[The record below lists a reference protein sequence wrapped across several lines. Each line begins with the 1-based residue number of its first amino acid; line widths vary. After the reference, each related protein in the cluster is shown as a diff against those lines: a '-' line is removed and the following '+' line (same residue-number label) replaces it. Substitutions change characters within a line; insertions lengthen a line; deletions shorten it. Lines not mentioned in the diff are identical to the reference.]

1 MYSLC
6 LIASRR
12 DIDAIHMDVIE
23 NCLLEN
29 PSFLSRLI
37 SENRV
42 PLPFLLSVVLMQFVL
57 ADPRN
62 AFLFFDDLLDKI
74 LLGLLLLNFEI

>member
-23 NCLLEN
+23 DSLLEN
-29 PSFLSRLI
+29 PSFLSRL
-37 SENRV
+37 V
-42 PLPFLLSVVLMQFVL
+42 
-57 ADPRN
+57 AKD
-62 AFLFFDDLLDKI
+62 
-74 LLGLLLLNFEI
+74 

>member
-1 MYSLC
+1 MYSLR
-6 LIASRR
+6 LITSRS

-23 NCLLEN
+23 DSLLEN
-29 PSFLSRLI
+29 PSFLSRLVA
-37 SENRV
+37 EDRV
-42 PLPFLLSVVLMQFVL
+42 SLPFLLSVVLMQFVL

-62 AFLFFDDLLDKI
+62 AFLFFDDLLDEI